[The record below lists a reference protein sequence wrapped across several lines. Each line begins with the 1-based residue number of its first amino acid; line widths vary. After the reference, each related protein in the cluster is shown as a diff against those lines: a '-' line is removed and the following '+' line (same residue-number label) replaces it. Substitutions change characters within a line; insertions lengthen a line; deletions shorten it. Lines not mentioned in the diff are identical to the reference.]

1 MEVKQYN
8 SINSDDDLITKYYQI
23 KKAYNKLVIEYDNI
37 KLHIKLGKIKLKKDE
52 GFSGFKTK
60 KEQEEAIQLYMADL
74 ENALIST
81 KEKMLQAELD
91 TEMAVFKLQM
101 EFPEQLKT
109 NTL

>member
-1 MEVKQYN
+1 METKPYN
-8 SINSDDDLITKYYQI
+8 DDNSDLITKYYQI

-37 KLHIKLGKIKLKKDE
+37 KLSIKLGKIKLKKDE

-91 TEMAVFKLQM
+91 TEMAVYNIQM
-101 EFPEQLKT
+101 NLAEQSGT